1 MDSKNI
7 IALEVVAFTPKKD
20 LTKGEVFQAIR
31 QEMKK
36 YQGKPV
42 VFVFPEAILGEK
54 AITRLEGKA
63 FVTKIN
69 QLLAQHGNAFAFFSI
84 IEKIGKPTN
93 ARSISN
99 TGYIVTP
106 SRKKPWFVYPKLYRI
121 PEGKGHSLQVYD
133 STILG
138 KNAPKKS
145 SEVHKLL
152 TRWVARAEKIKGF
165 PQVRING
172 KDIQLRICSDIH
184 HNYLF
189 DLPVGK
195 SKRKADL
202 VLVPARGLHF
212 EQQHMNYIAPILKK
226 RGVVAIVDGDKA
238 KVNYFAKRKKQNNPL
253 IGTAT
258 VKPGIN
264 INWSTY
270 KFPKRNLRKTR

>member
-1 MDSKNI
+1 MNPKKKFPI
-7 IALEVVAFTPKKD
+7 EVIAFTPRED

-31 QEMKK
+31 QEIKK
-36 YQGKPV
+36 YIGRPIA
-42 VFVFPEAILGEK
+42 FVFPEAVLGEK
-54 AITRLEGKA
+54 AIPRTEGKM
-63 FVTKIN
+63 FVSRIN
-69 QLLAQHGNAFAFFSI
+69 KLLAQHGNAFAFFSV

-133 STILG
+133 SLILG
-138 KNAPKKS
+138 HNAPKKS

-212 EQQHMNYIAPILKK
+212 EQQHMNYVAPILKK

-238 KVNYFAKRKKQNNPL
+238 RVNYFAKRKIQNNIIHQAPL
-253 IGTAT
+253 GKRMNLT
-258 VKPGIN
+258 
-264 INWSTY
+264 WSTY